1 MSGPGDEIFC
11 PSCGERIKRTANF
24 CRHCGEPNRK
34 TAAGDGPGDKPDSG
48 SHHYTEDTAEGD
60 GPDRLTDQPQTDHES
75 VHHRDD
81 DWPGESWDELGG
93 WAGDPPKGHEDPGAT
108 DDRSTDSWWAK
119 ALPDSARNPDESTPR
134 IIGVASGLAIL
145 GIVILSVLSLV
156 VLLAGLSLGL
166 ASPDAA
172 PVTVEEVTTTADDET
187 IALSLAEE
195 LPDDAEITLEYSD
208 AEEGLIRADDG
219 EPIASFTL
227 NTVDDPDR
235 FYRAG
240 ATDEPPDS
248 AVEDGQ
254 VVDAVISESG
264 DEVLITFDAAVEITD
279 EEQATDDFS
288 VFIEEEQDPIGLALI
303 GTAIGQLVGF
313 AGLALWYLRRRGFSW
328 DQIKSYLGVRFPTL
342 KEYGIIIGAWI
353 LILILSI
360 IVGLFLMEF
369 LPDLIGTDSPEP
381 ADDPISDMV
390 IDDPAIV
397 PLLMLFMFVI
407 VGPAEE
413 LLFRGVIQARLR
425 ERFAAGP
432 AILLATL
439 IFTLVHVITYV
450 GAPAQVAVTLFVL
463 FVTAIV
469 LGAVYEYTKN
479 IVVVSLLHGF
489 HNSMVILFTYIEASV
504 GVEAV
509 LWGLIS
515 LVPL

>member
-1 MSGPGDEIFC
+1 MSGPGDEMFC

-34 TAAGDGPGDKPDSG
+34 ASTGETHDRRPDS
-48 SHHYTEDTAEGD
+48 HYTEDTAGSE
-60 GPDRLTDQPQTDHES
+60 DRHESTDRTQTDQES
-75 VHHRDD
+75 VPHRDD

-93 WAGDPPKGHEDPGAT
+93 WAGEPPKGHEDPVESET
-108 DDRSTDSWWAK
+108 QSTDSWWAK
-119 ALPDSARNPDESTPR
+119 ALPDRARNPDESTPR

-145 GIVILSVLSLV
+145 GIVILSVLSFA
-156 VLLAGLSLGL
+156 VLFAGLSLGF
-166 ASPDAA
+166 ASPDAT
-172 PVTVEEVTTTADDET
+172 PVTVEEVTTTDDDET
-187 IALSLAEE
+187 IALSLEEE
-195 LPDDAEITLEYSD
+195 LPDDEEITLEYSD
-208 AEEGLIRADDG
+208 AEESLIRADDG
-219 EPIASFTL
+219 DPIASFSL

-240 ATDEPPDS
+240 DTEERPDS

-264 DEVLITFDAAVEITD
+264 DEVLVTFDAAVEIAD
-279 EEQATDDFS
+279 EEQASEDFS
-288 VFIEEEQDPIGLALI
+288 VFIEEQQDPIGLALI

-342 KEYGIIIGAWI
+342 KEYGIILGAWI

-390 IDDPAIV
+390 VDDPAIV

-425 ERFAAGP
+425 ERFSAGP
-432 AILLATL
+432 AILVATL

-463 FVTAIV
+463 FVTALV

-489 HNSMVILFTYIEASV
+489 HNSMVILLTYVGASEGIEPA
-504 GVEAV
+504 
-509 LWGLIS
+509 LLGLLALI
-515 LVPL
+515 PL